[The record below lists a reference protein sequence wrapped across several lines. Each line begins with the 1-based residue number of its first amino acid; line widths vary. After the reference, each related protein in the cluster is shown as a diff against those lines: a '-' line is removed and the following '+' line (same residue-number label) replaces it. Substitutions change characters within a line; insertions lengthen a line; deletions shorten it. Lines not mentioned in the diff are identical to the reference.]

1 MNELIFISGP
11 ISGIDNYEDNFNN
24 AEEYLKSLGF
34 TNIINPTKIMK
45 VLPKEIEYKKALNID
60 LAMVKQCKYIYMLNG
75 WQDSNGANQ
84 EITCAAQEGLDIF
97 YQDESTIEKFIRDND
112 SCA

>member
-34 TNIINPTKIMK
+34 INIINPTKIMK
-45 VLPKEIEYKKALNID
+45 ALPKGIEYEKALKID
-60 LAMVKQCKYIYMLNG
+60 LAMVEQCKYIYMLNG

-84 EITCAAQEGLDIF
+84 EIACAAQAGLIIF
-97 YQDESTIEKFIRDND
+97 YQDEISIEKFIKNK
-112 SCA
+112 

>member
-24 AEEYLKSLGF
+24 AEEYLKSWGF
-34 TNIINPTKIMK
+34 INIINPTKIMK
-45 VLPKEIEYKKALNID
+45 ALPKGIEYEKALKID
-60 LAMVKQCKYIYMLNG
+60 LAMVEQCKYIYMLNG

-84 EITCAAQEGLDIF
+84 EIACAAQEGLIIF
-97 YQDESTIEKFIRDND
+97 YQDENSIEKFIKNK
-112 SCA
+112 

>member
-34 TNIINPTKIMK
+34 INIINPTKIMK
-45 VLPKEIEYKKALNID
+45 ALPKGIEYEKALKID
-60 LAMVKQCKYIYMLNG
+60 LAMVEQCKYIYMLNG

-84 EITCAAQEGLDIF
+84 EIACAAQEGLIIF
-97 YQDESTIEKFIRDND
+97 YQDEISVEKFIKNK
-112 SCA
+112 